1 MATSKSLKKAV
12 KTEVAE
18 AATEAKTGDVK
29 TVKETDIGSWREQ
42 QAGADLPTSTRRLH
56 PPG

>member
-18 AATEAKTGDVK
+18 ASKDAKTGDVK
-29 TVKETDIGSWREQ
+29 TTK
-42 QAGADLPTSTRRLH
+42 APADLPTGQRRHL
-56 PPG
+56 PPA